1 MNDTHFPVKTS
12 NPGHREI
19 QDRTQK

>member
-1 MNDTHFPVKTS
+1 MT

-19 QDRTQK
+19 QDRTQN